1 MARYLLP
8 LPRLPQVE
16 RCTRLTL
23 RRVRFGAGGD
33 GARNAEGL
41 RVVPWRPPILLWR
54 LRDAALVRGREAA
67 SRGLRYGRRLRRP
80 GAVRAGGAPS
90 DPPEARVTQFSD
102 DMPRYRKSSKSR

>member
-33 GARNAEGL
+33 GARNSEGL

-67 SRGLRYGRRLRRP
+67 RRGLRYGRRLRRP
-80 GAVRAGGAPS
+80 GAIRAGGAPNPVNPS
-90 DPPEARVTQFSD
+90 GRGIEVLVGGPLGPGGFVR
-102 DMPRYRKSSKSR
+102 